1 MLNITKKDLT
11 KIKEPLRYTGGE
23 YGEVIKN
30 ESEIQI
36 RVALCYPN
44 LYDIGMNNYTTMYL
58 YSLLNSKK
66 GIYAERFFM
75 PDLDIEKLLINNNQN
90 LFSLE
95 TKKEMNCF
103 DFAIFVLHDEIE
115 YINVACMLKL
125 SKINNKDSK
134 RPIIIGMIDNFEFK
148 HYSLDNIFDIFVYG
162 NKSVIYNDIL
172 FRYGVYKSQ
181 KLSIS
186 DYLYSINSI
195 ENVVVPCIDSNKKIE
210 IENKSQRK
218 IQDEKIFP
226 MIPVSNISSINQRLN
241 IKYNPNILKLYQDI
255 IKLIKN
261 TGITNLNFID
271 VTNDYTN
278 MLMLIKNLKKSYPF
292 LKITIQNLLFSQDT
306 LEIYTY
312 TGMISSN
319 INFEI
324 FSKSIKRKELDYIME
339 SIELAIKNGAKKIH
353 LKVNIGC
360 IDETY
365 HDLEKLSCFINK
377 IKEKVSIYSTVKFS
391 VKFCYEVGCNIENI
405 ELKEKFLKEKLNN
418 ISFSFEDINLVKLR
432 SILKTPNVNS
442 PALIDKVVNSGIRVY
457 NENLDLDLL
466 KLKKLFMELEM

>member
-44 LYDIGMNNYTTMYL
+44 LYDIGMNNYTMIYL
-58 YSLLNSKK
+58 YNELNSRK

-115 YINVACMLKL
+115 YINVVCMLKL
-125 SKINNKDSK
+125 SKMNNKDNK
-134 RPIIIGMIDNFEFK
+134 KTIIIGMIDNFEFK
-148 HYSLDNIFDIFVYG
+148 HYGLDNIFDIFVYE
-162 NKSVIYNDIL
+162 NKRVIYNDIL

-181 KLSIS
+181 KLSRS
-186 DYLYSINSI
+186 DYLHSINSI
-195 ENVVVPCIDSNKKIE
+195 KNVIVPCIDSNKKIE
-210 IENKSQRK
+210 MENKSQCK
-218 IQDEKIFP
+218 IQNEKIFP

-241 IKYNPNILKLYQDI
+241 IKYNSNILKLYQDI

-261 TGITNLNFID
+261 TGITNLNFVNFKNEYENI
-271 VTNDYTN
+271 
-278 MLMLIKNLKKSYPF
+278 LMLIKNLKKSYPF

-306 LEIYTY
+306 LEIYNY

-319 INFEI
+319 IKFEI

-339 SIELAIKNGAKKIH
+339 NIELAIKNGVKKIH

-418 ISFSFEDINLVKLR
+418 VNFSFEDINLVKLR
-432 SILKTPNVNS
+432 GILKTPNADS
-442 PALIDKVVNSGIRVY
+442 SALIDKVVNSGIRVY

>member
-1 MLNITKKDLT
+1 MLNITKNDLT

-148 HYSLDNIFDIFVYG
+148 HCNLDNIFDIFVYG

-241 IKYNPNILKLYQDI
+241 IKYNSNILKLYQDI

-271 VTNDYTN
+271 VTNDYTS
-278 MLMLIKNLKKSYPF
+278 MLMLIKNLKRSYPF

-319 INFEI
+319 INF
-324 FSKSIKRKELDYIME
+324 M
-339 SIELAIKNGAKKIH
+339 
-353 LKVNIGC
+353 
-360 IDETY
+360 
-365 HDLEKLSCFINK
+365 
-377 IKEKVSIYSTVKFS
+377 
-391 VKFCYEVGCNIENI
+391 
-405 ELKEKFLKEKLNN
+405 
-418 ISFSFEDINLVKLR
+418 
-432 SILKTPNVNS
+432 
-442 PALIDKVVNSGIRVY
+442 
-457 NENLDLDLL
+457 
-466 KLKKLFMELEM
+466 

>member
-44 LYDIGMNNYTTMYL
+44 LYDIGMNNYTMMYL
-58 YSLLNSKK
+58 YNELNSRK

-103 DFAIFVLHDEIE
+103 DFAIFVLNDEIE

-125 SKINNKDSK
+125 SKFNNKDNK
-134 RPIIIGMIDNFEFK
+134 KKIIIGMIDNFEFK
-148 HYSLDNIFDIFVYG
+148 HYGLDNIFDIFVYG
-162 NKSVIYNDIL
+162 NKNVIYNDIL

-181 KLSIS
+181 KLSRG
-186 DYLYSINSI
+186 DYLHSINSI
-195 ENVVVPCIDSNKKIE
+195 KNVIVPCIDSNKKIE
-210 IENKSQRK
+210 IENKSQCK
-218 IQDEKIFP
+218 IQNEKFFP

-241 IKYNPNILKLYQDI
+241 IKYNSNILKLYQDI

-261 TGITNLNFID
+261 TGITNLNFVNFKNEYENI
-271 VTNDYTN
+271 
-278 MLMLIKNLKKSYPF
+278 LMLIKNLKKCYPF
-292 LKITIQNLLFSQDT
+292 LKVTIQNLLFSQDT
-306 LEIYTY
+306 LEIYNY

-319 INFEI
+319 IKFEI

-339 SIELAIKNGAKKIH
+339 NIELAIKNGAKKIH

-360 IDETY
+360 VDETY

-418 ISFSFEDINLVKLR
+418 INFSFEDINLVKLR
-432 SILKTPNVNS
+432 GILKTPNDDS
-442 PALIDKVVNSGIRVY
+442 FELIDKAVNNGIRVY
-457 NENLDLDLL
+457 NENLDLDIL
-466 KLKKLFMELEM
+466 KLKKIFMELEI

>member
-44 LYDIGMNNYTTMYL
+44 LYDIGMNNYTMMYL
-58 YSLLNSKK
+58 YNELNSRK

-125 SKINNKDSK
+125 SKINNKDNK
-134 RPIIIGMIDNFEFK
+134 KTIIIGMIDNFEFK
-148 HYSLDNIFDIFVYG
+148 HYGLDNIFDIFVYG
-162 NKSVIYNDIL
+162 NKNVIYNDIL

-181 KLSIS
+181 KLSRG
-186 DYLYSINSI
+186 DYLHSINSI
-195 ENVVVPCIDSNKKIE
+195 KNVIVPCIDSNKKIE
-210 IENKSQRK
+210 IENKSQCK
-218 IQDEKIFP
+218 IQNEKFFP

-241 IKYNPNILKLYQDI
+241 IKYNSNILKLYQDI

-261 TGITNLNFID
+261 TGITNLNFVNFKNEYENI
-271 VTNDYTN
+271 
-278 MLMLIKNLKKSYPF
+278 LMLIKNLKKSYPF

-306 LEIYTY
+306 LEIYNY

-319 INFEI
+319 IKFEI

-339 SIELAIKNGAKKIH
+339 NIELAIKNGAKKIH

-360 IDETY
+360 VDETY

-418 ISFSFEDINLVKLR
+418 INFSFEDINLVKLR
-432 SILKTPNVNS
+432 GILKTPNDDS
-442 PALIDKVVNSGIRVY
+442 FELIDKAVNNGIRVY
-457 NENLDLDLL
+457 NENLDLDIL
-466 KLKKLFMELEM
+466 KLKKIFMELEI

>member
-44 LYDIGMNNYTTMYL
+44 LYDIGMNNYTMMYL
-58 YSLLNSKK
+58 YNELNSRK

-103 DFAIFVLHDEIE
+103 DFSIFVLHDEIE

-125 SKINNKDSK
+125 SKINNKDNK
-134 RPIIIGMIDNFEFK
+134 KTIIIGMIDNFEFK
-148 HYSLDNIFDIFVYG
+148 HYGLDNIFDIFVYG
-162 NKSVIYNDIL
+162 NKNVIYNDIL

-181 KLSIS
+181 KLSRG
-186 DYLYSINSI
+186 DYLHSINSI
-195 ENVVVPCIDSNKKIE
+195 KNVIVPCIDSNKKIE
-210 IENKSQRK
+210 IENKSQCK
-218 IQDEKIFP
+218 IQNEKFFP

-241 IKYNPNILKLYQDI
+241 IKYNSNILKLYQDI

-261 TGITNLNFID
+261 TGITNLNFVNFKNEYENI
-271 VTNDYTN
+271 
-278 MLMLIKNLKKSYPF
+278 LMLIKNLKKSYPF

-306 LEIYTY
+306 LEIYNY

-319 INFEI
+319 IKFEI

-339 SIELAIKNGAKKIH
+339 NIELAIKNGAKKIH

-360 IDETY
+360 VDETY

-418 ISFSFEDINLVKLR
+418 INFSFEDINLVKLR
-432 SILKTPNVNS
+432 GILKTPNDDS
-442 PALIDKVVNSGIRVY
+442 FELIDKAVNNGIRVY
-457 NENLDLDLL
+457 NENLDLDIL
-466 KLKKLFMELEM
+466 KLKKIFMELEI